1 MVKSAMRRLGVHTS
15 IAGGLHL
22 SLERARELGC
32 DTVQI
37 FSHNPRGWALP
48 SRGEDEIA
56 LFKKLAG
63 RYSLAP
69 VFIHTSYL
77 INLASADRELL
88 KRSMDMVIEELN
100 IADSIGA
107 AYVVMHAGSASG
119 DDPKIARKRVSEAL
133 RGVSQS
139 GRWRAGLLLENTAGE
154 RGDIASK
161 IQEISEILEDVPAG
175 LIGGVCLDTCHAFAS
190 GYRLTSQDGVDS
202 LAADIRSYIGG
213 EALKLLH
220 LNDSKGGVSSGIDR
234 HEHIGKG
241 KIGLQGFRGLF
252 RHPFY
257 SDIPLILETPKKS
270 RDDDINNLRVV
281 KGLLRTAS
289 LR

>member
-48 SRGEDEIA
+48 ARGEDEIV
-56 LFKKLAG
+56 LFKSLAG
-63 RYSLAP
+63 KYSIAP

-77 INLASADRELL
+77 INLASANRELL
-88 KRSMDMVIEELN
+88 AKSMNMLIEELN

-107 AYVVMHAGSASG
+107 EFVVLHPGSASG
-119 DDPKIARKRVSEAL
+119 DDPKTARKRTAALLREVSK
-133 RGVSQS
+133 R

-161 IQEISEILEDVPAG
+161 IEEISEILEDVPAG
-175 LIGGVCLDTCHAFAS
+175 LIGGICFDTCHAFAS
-190 GYRLTSQDGVDS
+190 GYCFTSEDGVES
-202 LAADIRSYIGG
+202 LAGDIRRCIGR
-213 EALKLLH
+213 EAVKLLH
-220 LNDSKGGVSSGIDR
+220 LNDSKGGISSGTDR

-241 KIGLQGFRGLF
+241 KIGLRGFRNILK
-252 RHPFY
+252 HPFY

-270 RDDDINNLRVV
+270 KGDDIMNLRAV
-281 KGLLRTAS
+281 KRLIRTAS
-289 LR
+289 LI